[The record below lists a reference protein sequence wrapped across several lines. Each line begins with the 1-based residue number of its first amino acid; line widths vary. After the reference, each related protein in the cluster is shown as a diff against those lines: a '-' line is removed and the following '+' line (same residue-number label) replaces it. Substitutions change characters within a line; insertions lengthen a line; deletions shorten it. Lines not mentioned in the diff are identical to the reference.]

1 MVVDISTAI
10 FIFFEDSMSTIAAIS
25 TAPAVG
31 GIGVIRISGE
41 DAVSVAERVFK
52 ARDTHK
58 RLSDMK
64 GYTAA
69 YGYVYA
75 SCGEK
80 LDECVALLFR
90 APHSYT
96 GEDVVELSCHGGLFL
111 LKKVLEQ
118 VYLAGAVPAEAG
130 EFTKRAF
137 LNKKIDLTQ
146 AEAIASIISAQSEAS
161 AAAALSAKEGTLYKR
176 IEEIS
181 SSLISLSAHLA
192 AWTDY
197 PEDDIEAL
205 DMHAIEKNLLHTKED
220 CQKLLASFDIS
231 LIVNEGVETAILGRT
246 NVGKSSLMNLL
257 CGEQKSI
264 VTDIEGTTRDVV
276 ETSVRIGN
284 AVLRLSDTAGL
295 RESEDTIEQIGIDL
309 SRKKAQSANFI
320 LAVFDVS
327 KPLNEEDFALL
338 ETIKNKRAILVLN
351 KSDLSAVWEPDI
363 LQKYGKKT
371 VYLSAK
377 SESGFDALI
386 NAVEEELGTK
396 DFNPYAPMLATQRQK
411 VCLQSA
417 YESVIQALEA
427 VQLGMTL
434 DAVNVCIDSAVEAL
448 LELTGQRA
456 TQRISEEIFKNFCV
470 GK

>member
-1 MVVDISTAI
+1 MR
-10 FIFFEDSMSTIAAIS
+10 TIAAIS

-31 GIGVIRISGE
+31 GIGVIRISG
-41 DAVSVAERVFK
+41 DNAIRIAETVFRAQDETK
-52 ARDTHK
+52 T
-58 RLSDMK
+58 LSKMK

-69 YGYVYA
+69 FGYVYSA
-75 SCGEK
+75 EGQK

-137 LNKKIDLTQ
+137 LNKKIDLTE
-146 AEAIASIISAQSEAS
+146 AEAVAAMIRAQSDAS
-161 AAAALSAKEGTLYKR
+161 AAAALSAKEGALFEK
-176 IEEIS
+176 IQEIS
-181 SSLISLSAHLA
+181 AALISLSAHLA

-197 PEDDIEAL
+197 PDDDIEAL
-205 DMHAIEKNLLHTKED
+205 DMHSIETTLTATKQACEA
-220 CQKLLASFDIS
+220 LLATFDVS
-231 LIVNEGVETAILGRT
+231 LVVNEGVETAILGRT

-284 AVLRLSDTAGL
+284 AVLKLSDTAGL
-295 RESEDTIEQIGIDL
+295 RESDDTIEQIGIDL
-309 SRKKAQSANFI
+309 SRKKARSATLI

-327 KPLNEEDFALL
+327 KPLEEEDFALL
-338 ETIKNKRAILVLN
+338 ETIKNKRAILIMN

-363 LQKYGKKT
+363 LQKYAKKS
-371 VYLSAK
+371 VLISAK
-377 SESGFDALI
+377 ENSGYEALTKAI
-386 NAVEEELGTK
+386 EEELGTK
-396 DFNPYAPMLATQRQK
+396 GFNPYAPMLATHRQK
-411 VCLQSA
+411 VCLNT
-417 YESVIQALEA
+417 ALACVNEALDA
-427 VQLGMTL
+427 VQAGYTL
-434 DAVNVCIDSAVEAL
+434 DAVNVSIDSAIEAF

-456 TQRISEEIFKNFCV
+456 TEKICDEIFQNFCV

>member
-1 MVVDISTAI
+1 MST
-10 FIFFEDSMSTIAAIS
+10 TIAAIS

-31 GIGVIRISGE
+31 GIGVIRISGD
-41 DAVSVAERVFK
+41 DAVLIAEKVFCPL
-52 ARDTHK
+52 DNHK
-58 RLSDMK
+58 SLSTMK

-69 YGYVYA
+69 YGYVY
-75 SCGEK
+75 SRRGEK

-118 VYLAGAVPAEAG
+118 VYFAGAIPAEAG

-146 AEAIASIISAQSEAS
+146 AEAIASIISAQSDAS
-161 AAAALSAKEGTLYKR
+161 AAAALSAKEGVLFKK

-181 SSLISLSAHLA
+181 GALISLSAHLA
-192 AWTDY
+192 AWSDY
-197 PEDDIEAL
+197 PEDDIDAP
-205 DMHAIEKNLLHTKED
+205 DMASIEKTLVQTKDE
-220 CQKLLASFDIS
+220 CEKLLKSFDIA
-231 LIVNEGVETAILGRT
+231 LVVNEGVETAIIGRT

-276 ETSVRIGN
+276 QTSVRVGN
-284 AVLRLSDTAGL
+284 AVLNLSDTAGL
-295 RESEDTIEQIGIDL
+295 RESEDTIEQIGIEL
-309 SRKKAQSANFI
+309 SKQKARAASFI

-351 KSDLSAVWEPDI
+351 KSDLSAVWEANI
-363 LQKYGKKT
+363 LKKYGKKT
-371 VYLSAK
+371 VFLSAK
-377 SESGFDALI
+377 SQNGLETLME
-386 NAVEEELGTK
+386 AVEDALGTK
-396 DFNPYAPMLATQRQK
+396 DFNPYAPMLATNRQK
-411 VCLQSA
+411 VCLLSA
-417 YESVIQALEA
+417 LSCVNEALEA
-427 VQLGMTL
+427 VHFGMTL
-434 DAVNVCIDSAVEAL
+434 DAVNVSIDSAVEAF

-456 TQRISEEIFKNFCV
+456 TERISEEIFKNFCV